1 MKSAVDRVNKDL
13 GETGIIVAKL
23 KSKRW
28 DTTKSVEF
36 VLDQEKLLKQH
47 KEDITDKWT
56 AMKLDAHDT
65 MSKEELT
72 IKTTMAATVAKE
84 LLDSSKKFIKEV
96 LGEFR
101 S

>member
-1 MKSAVDRVNKDL
+1 MKSAIDKVNKDS

-28 DTTKSVEF
+28 DTSKSVEF
-36 VLDQEKLLKQH
+36 VLDQEKIVKHQIS
-47 KEDITDKWT
+47 DIMDKWT

-72 IKTTMAATVAKE
+72 IKTTMAASVAKE
-84 LLDSSKKFIKEV
+84 LLEAFKKFGKEV